1 MNHTAT
7 NKVLIM
13 AGGTGGHVF
22 PALTIAEELLARGCD
37 VEWLGTRQGIEA
49 TVIGSTA
56 IPLHYITVSGL
67 RGSNWLRKLIAPV
80 VVGLAVLQAMLKIN
94 QIKPSCVLGMG
105 GFATGPGGVAARL
118 LRKPLLI
125 HEQNAIAG
133 LTNYLLH
140 PLATVV
146 MEGFA
151 GAFVRKRRL
160 IRFTAM
166 QNWVKAGE
174 ELVVGNPVR
183 AQLSGKGKVA
193 AQSESASRPFRLLIL
208 GGSLGAVAINN
219 VIPGMLKLFADKP
232 CPEVLHQC
240 GRRNLGATLAAYHDC
255 GLSPSEQLKVVPFI
269 DDMAAA
275 YQWADMIVCRSGAST
290 VAELVALG
298 IPAILIP
305 YKYAVD
311 DHQTENA
318 RIMVNAGAAQMIVQD
333 ELTAA
338 NLYGQVSQKMSDP
351 AALEEMTRAAATLV
365 NPDSAR
371 LVADKCQEA
380 CNG

>member
-1 MNHTAT
+1 MSHTAT

-105 GFATGPGGVAARL
+105 GFVTGPGGVAARL

-160 IRFTAM
+160 IRFTAL
-166 QNWVKAGE
+166 QNWVKPGE

-193 AQSESASRPFRLLIL
+193 AQ
-208 GGSLGAVAINN
+208 VV
-219 VIPGMLKLFADKP
+219 VIED
-232 CPEVLHQC
+232 
-240 GRRNLGATLAAYHDC
+240 
-255 GLSPSEQLKVVPFI
+255 
-269 DDMAAA
+269 
-275 YQWADMIVCRSGAST
+275 
-290 VAELVALG
+290 
-298 IPAILIP
+298 
-305 YKYAVD
+305 
-311 DHQTENA
+311 
-318 RIMVNAGAAQMIVQD
+318 
-333 ELTAA
+333 
-338 NLYGQVSQKMSDP
+338 
-351 AALEEMTRAAATLV
+351 
-365 NPDSAR
+365 
-371 LVADKCQEA
+371 
-380 CNG
+380 